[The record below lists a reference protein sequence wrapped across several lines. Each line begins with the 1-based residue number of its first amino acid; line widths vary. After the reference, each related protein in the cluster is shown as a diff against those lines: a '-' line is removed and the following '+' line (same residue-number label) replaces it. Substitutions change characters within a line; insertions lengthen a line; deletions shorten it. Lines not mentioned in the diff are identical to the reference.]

1 MSVAL
6 VVMSVLSLLI
16 LIICVC
22 IDQSSLRFINCIDC
36 FKGHLS

>member
-16 LIICVC
+16 LIICVY
-22 IDQSSLRFINCIDC
+22 IDQSSLKFINCIDC
-36 FKGHLS
+36 FERQLS